1 MSRQLAIAAVT
12 AVPPTVAAVLTFIQS
27 RATRRQASRETAAA
41 MAGAVDT
48 IATGLER
55 VEAAISRVQDSV
67 VGLRERVA
75 TLEGAAT
82 VRRRPSA

>member
-27 RATRRQASRETAAA
+27 RAARRQASRETAAA
-41 MAGAVDT
+41 LTGAVDT

-55 VEAAISRVQDSV
+55 VESAIGRVQDSV

-75 TLEGAAT
+75 TLEGAAM